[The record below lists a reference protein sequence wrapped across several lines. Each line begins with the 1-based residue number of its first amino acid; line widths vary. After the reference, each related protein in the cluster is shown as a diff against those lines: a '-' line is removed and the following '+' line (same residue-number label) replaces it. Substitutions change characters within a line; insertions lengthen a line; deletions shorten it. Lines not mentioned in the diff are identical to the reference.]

1 MARRFSVALGSK
13 IFRNQLQN
21 SYLNTC
27 ENAKLVHLMML
38 REKKKKSLSTN
49 ATLTESSITVCLWS
63 AKNNNKREKILNKS
77 EQVKE

>member
-1 MARRFSVALGSK
+1 MVRRFSVALGSK

-38 REKKKKSLSTN
+38 QEKKKSSSTS
-49 ATLTESSITVCLWS
+49 ATVSESSITVCLWS